1 MATTGVQIVG
11 LREFQAALRTAQAR
25 GPTELTKGLKVAGE
39 PIVKEASQLSP
50 VRTGRLAGG
59 YLTQVRG
66 TTGNIVN
73 RVPYAAGAEW
83 GTHGKWTG
91 FQKYGGRGER
101 FAGKAIDDKA
111 EETLLAIYASMSEIA
126 TIYGWAT

>member
-1 MATTGVQIVG
+1 MARTGVVIVG
-11 LREFQAALRTAQAR
+11 LNEFRAAIRAASVSA
-25 GPTELTKGLKVAGE
+25 PAELTKALKVAGN
-39 PIVKEASQLSP
+39 PIVKESSQLSP

-83 GTHGKWTG
+83 GQHGKWSG
-91 FQKYGGRGER
+91 FQKYGGAGSR
-101 FAGKAIDDKA
+101 FAGRAIDDKA